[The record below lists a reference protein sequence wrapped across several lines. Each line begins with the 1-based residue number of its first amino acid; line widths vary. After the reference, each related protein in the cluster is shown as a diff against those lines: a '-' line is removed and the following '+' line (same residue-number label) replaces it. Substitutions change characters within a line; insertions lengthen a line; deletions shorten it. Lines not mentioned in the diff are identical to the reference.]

1 MCQFIKDQLDP
12 TSVDSL
18 FFAAE
23 ISQAISGCEVRT
35 QRACVLGVGGRSGR
49 QADGEVIAT
58 LLIKGLVTC
67 FVSKRGFFVLFCCF
81 FTVIFLSTVIS

>member
-35 QRACVLGVGGRSGR
+35 QRACVLGVGGRSNR
-49 QADGEVIAT
+49 QSDGEVIAT
-58 LLIKGLVTC
+58 LLIKGVVTC
-67 FVSKRGFFVLFCCF
+67 FVSKRAFFFVFFLLLFF
-81 FTVIFLSTVIS
+81 NPL